1 MANFNT
7 GWNKENRPDKSDRLR
22 ESIKKQQPLK
32 PRIEFARNKI
42 QIQSQKLGSTLEK
55 LKAREKTLF
64 NEIISNL
71 QKHNVQQGKVMSNEL
86 AQIKKTIKT
95 TSGLKV
101 AIEQIHMRLDST
113 IDIGDVMTSVGPAM
127 RALTNMRSGLSL
139 MMPDVDLQIGE
150 INGVF
155 NDVLMNAGSIGNTSF
170 AFDVH
175 GEDMDKILAEA
186 TAVAEQRVNETLPDV
201 PVRPFSDNSRSSM
214 TEPSQ

>member
-7 GWNKENRPDKSDRLR
+7 GWNKENRPDKSDRIR

-71 QKHNVQQGKVMSNEL
+71 QKHNVQQSKVMSNEL

-155 NDVLMNAGSIGNTSF
+155 NDVLMNAGSIGNASF

-214 TEPSQ
+214 TGHSQ

>member
-7 GWNKENRPDKSDRLR
+7 GWNKEKRPDTSERIR
-22 ESIKKQQPLK
+22 ESIKTQQPLK

-42 QIQSQKLGSTLEK
+42 QIQGQKLGSTLEK
-55 LKAREKTLF
+55 LKVREKTLF

-71 QKHNVQQGKVMSNEL
+71 QKHNVQQSKAMSNEL

-95 TSGLKV
+95 TSELKM

-127 RALTNMRSGLSL
+127 RALTKMRSGLSL
-139 MMPDVDLQIGE
+139 MMPDVDLEIGE

-155 NDVLMNAGSIGNTSF
+155 NDVLMNAGSIGNASF

-201 PVRPFSDNSRSSM
+201 PVRSFSDNSRSSM
-214 TEPSQ
+214 REHSQ

>member
-1 MANFNT
+1 
-7 GWNKENRPDKSDRLR
+7 
-22 ESIKKQQPLK
+22 
-32 PRIEFARNKI
+32 
-42 QIQSQKLGSTLEK
+42 
-55 LKAREKTLF
+55 
-64 NEIISNL
+64 
-71 QKHNVQQGKVMSNEL
+71 MSNEL

-95 TSGLKV
+95 TSELKM

-127 RALTNMRSGLSL
+127 RALTKMRSGLSL
-139 MMPDVDLQIGE
+139 MMPDVDLEIGE

-155 NDVLMNAGSIGNTSF
+155 NDVLMNAGSIGNASF

-214 TEPSQ
+214 REHSQ